1 MDNPDDEASSY
12 VLGHSD
18 SELKRLRRQAQLV
31 DPITRCFLVEAG
43 IGPGMSV
50 LDVGCG
56 AGDVTFLAADLVGP
70 SGSVTG
76 VDRAAVAVSRARE
89 RAGQRSLANVVF
101 HQSELSVMALDQPFD
116 AVIGR
121 YVLCFQTDPVSLV
134 RSIATLLKP
143 GGVLLFHEPDRALM
157 HSVPPSP
164 TYDRASDWVSQTY
177 SRSGVDIR
185 MGIKLYSTFLEAGL
199 PGPVMRMHAII
210 GGANALDE
218 LHLDADQALV
228 LAADT
233 ERLGIATASEVDA
246 KTLVERITR
255 ELSESRGVII
265 GRAEIGAWSRIG

>member
-1 MDNPDDEASSY
+1 MDDPNAEASSY

-18 SELKRLRRQAQLV
+18 SELTRLRRQAQLV
-31 DPITRCFLVEAG
+31 NPITRCFLVEAG

-56 AGDVTFLAADLVGP
+56 AGDVTLLASDLVGP

-76 VDRAAVAVSRARE
+76 VDRSAVAISRARE
-89 RAGQRSLANVVF
+89 RTGQRSLANVAF
-101 HQSELSVMALDQPFD
+101 HQSELSAMPFYQTFD

-121 YVLCFQTDPVSLV
+121 YVLCFQPDPASLV
-134 RSIATLLKP
+134 RSFTMLLKP

-164 TYDRASDWVSQTY
+164 SYDRASEWVSQTY

-185 MGIKLYSTFLEAGL
+185 MGIKLYSTFLQAGL

-210 GGANALDE
+210 GGAQAVDE
-218 LHLDADQALV
+218 VHLDADQALV
-228 LAADT
+228 LAAET
-233 ERLGIATASEVDA
+233 ERLGIAAASEVDA
-246 KTLVERITR
+246 STLVERITR
-255 ELSESRGVII
+255 ELNESQGVII
-265 GRAEIGAWSRIG
+265 GRAEIGAWSRIC